1 MWMNHSIEKR
11 VENVFQH
18 TYYDPEQNLREQAD
32 GDVKVLDI
40 IFNLEE
46 QLEQDQLSIEEKLF
60 TTGSLGNLYRIIN
73 KPDESI
79 HYHSENLRL
88 LSDEEHRQVHSFINL
103 GVSYIYADEYKKALL
118 CFEKAETIINRH
130 DYDQYAGTLE
140 YQRGK
145 CYMEMRHYNWARAAF
160 DNARSLAIQ
169 NNDPALSGSASEAL
183 EYCDGKIN
191 AQV

>member
-1 MWMNHSIEKR
+1 MNHSMEKI
-11 VENVFQH
+11 VDDVFQH
-18 TYYDPEQNLREQAD
+18 TYYDPGQNLREQVYD
-32 GDVKVLDI
+32 DEKVLDI

-46 QLEQDQLSIEEKLF
+46 QMEQDQLSVEEKLF
-60 TTGSLGNLYRIIN
+60 ATNSLGNLYRIIN

-88 LSDEEHRQVHSFINL
+88 LSDNERRQVKSFINL
-103 GVSYIYADEYKKALL
+103 AVSYIYANEYKKALL

-130 DYDQYAGTLE
+130 GYDRYTGALE

-160 DNARSLAIQ
+160 DDARSLAIQ
-169 NNDPALSGSASEAL
+169 NSDPVLAGSASKAL
-183 EYCDGKIN
+183 EYCDDKIN

>member
-1 MWMNHSIEKR
+1 MWMNLEKI
-11 VENVFQH
+11 VDNVFQH
-18 TYYDPEQNLREQAD
+18 TYYDPDQNLREQAD
-32 GDVKVLDI
+32 GDVKVLDV
-40 IFNLEE
+40 IFKLEE
-46 QLEQDQLSIEEKLF
+46 QLEQNQLPMEETLF
-60 TTGSLGNLYRIIN
+60 ATKSLGNLYRIIN

-88 LSDEEHRQVHSFINL
+88 LSDNERRQVHSFINL

-130 DYDQYAGTLE
+130 DFGQYTGTLE

-145 CYMEMRHYNWARAAF
+145 CYMEMRHYNWARTAF
-160 DNARSLAIQ
+160 VNARSLATQ
-169 NNDPALSGSASEAL
+169 NSDSVLAESASEAL
-183 EYCDGKIN
+183 EYCDDKIN